1 VSTQPTICVADDA
14 VADDALEDV
23 AVVGVI
29 AEAEDVFVEPPPH
42 AAATA
47 PRPKV
52 PSKPRARR
60 RSMWSDMGQKLG
72 TVPERE
78 VDNPLCGCCEPGSRH
93 DALVQIVEVSPRDGL
108 QAEDIVL
115 NTPTKVELIGRAVAA
130 GVRRIEVAS
139 FVNPKRVPQMADGEA
154 VVAALPHRDDVTW
167 IGLVLNR
174 RGVER
179 AIATGLREVNGVVVC
194 TDTFGERNQ
203 GVTAMGSVEVFGEIA
218 TAACAAGVRPTA
230 TISVAF
236 GCPYE
241 GEVPVARLADIAKR
255 CADAGATEIAIADT
269 IGVAD
274 PVAVTERI
282 EAVRASAP
290 DVPLRAHFHNTRNT
304 GIANAYAAVQAGV
317 DALDASLGGI
327 GGCPFA
333 PNATGNIPTEDL
345 AFMLERMGIDTG
357 LDLAALIDI
366 VPWIEERLGKRV
378 PGLLAKAGLFPR

>member
-1 VSTQPTICVADDA
+1 
-14 VADDALEDV
+14 
-23 AVVGVI
+23 
-29 AEAEDVFVEPPPH
+29 
-42 AAATA
+42 
-47 PRPKV
+47 
-52 PSKPRARR
+52 
-60 RSMWSDMGQKLG
+60 M
-72 TVPERE
+72 
-78 VDNPLCGCCEPGSRH
+78 
-93 DALVQIVEVSPRDGL
+93 QIVEVSPRDGL
-108 QAEDIVL
+108 QAEDVVL
-115 NTPTKVELIGRAVAA
+115 DTPTKVELIARAVAA

-167 IGLVLNR
+167 IGLVLNK

-218 TAACAAGVRPTA
+218 SAAHAAGVRPTA

-241 GEVPVARLADIAKR
+241 GEVPVVRLADIAKR
-255 CADAGATEIAIADT
+255 CADAGATEVAIADT

-282 EAVRASAP
+282 EAVRAAAP

-366 VPWIEERLGKRV
+366 VPWIEEQLGKRV